1 MGDDDSSISFLRRV
15 QLLSFIV
22 QLSSQYASLAQIDKQ
37 GYSPPDH
44 LKSIASVKSYPLL
57 TKSV

>member
-1 MGDDDSSISFLRRV
+1 MDDDDSSISFLRRV

-22 QLSSQYASLAQIDKQ
+22 QLSSQFASLAQIDKQ

-44 LKSIASVKSYPLL
+44 LKSNACVKSCPLL